1 METIRLT
8 MEKLVFEGWALAR
21 PDGFVHF
28 VEGALPGETVEAVV
42 TRRARR
48 HAFARVVRIL
58 VPSPARRDPP
68 CPAFGPCGGC
78 QLLHCDYAA
87 QLEAKRGFVAEA
99 LRGIPG
105 AAACVAPVLGM
116 DDPVHFRN
124 KMSFSIGAAA
134 GATTIGFHERER
146 FDRIADAR
154 ACLLQSPES
163 RLLVAKLREALDGA
177 RVPPAAR
184 PRRVEIRE
192 GKRTGRRMA
201 FFEPGGAP
209 PPEAVLDGA
218 CAPWCDTVV
227 VAQPRGALKTLRGAG
242 SIVERL
248 GGFEFEIGPRTFFQT
263 NTVQAERLYGLIET
277 LASGVAPRRAL
288 DLYAGVGTIAAFLSR
303 AADEVVAVEA
313 VEASVRAGA
322 ENLRRNGI
330 GGARMLRGDA
340 GRIAAEALGGR
351 FDLVVADPP
360 RAGLDAGARALL
372 DRLGAPHLLY
382 VSCNP
387 ATLARDLV
395 PLLAAGRR
403 IAAVQPLDM
412 FPHAFHVETLV
423 HLVRA

>member
-1 METIRLT
+1 
-8 MEKLVFEGWALAR
+8 
-21 PDGFVHF
+21 
-28 VEGALPGETVEAVV
+28 
-42 TRRARR
+42 
-48 HAFARVVRIL
+48 
-58 VPSPARRDPP
+58 
-68 CPAFGPCGGC
+68 
-78 QLLHCDYAA
+78 
-87 QLEAKRGFVAEA
+87 
-99 LRGIPG
+99 
-105 AAACVAPVLGM
+105 
-116 DDPVHFRN
+116 
-124 KMSFSIGAAA
+124 
-134 GATTIGFHERER
+134 
-146 FDRIADAR
+146 
-154 ACLLQSPES
+154 
-163 RLLVAKLREALDGA
+163 
-177 RVPPAAR
+177 
-184 PRRVEIRE
+184 
-192 GKRTGRRMA
+192 MA

-277 LASGVAPRRAL
+277 LARGVAPRRAL

-303 AADEVVAVEA
+303 AAEEVVAVEA
-313 VEASVRAGA
+313 VEASVRAGT

-340 GRIAAEALGGR
+340 GRIAAEALGR
-351 FDLVVADPP
+351 TFDLVVADPP